1 MTSQQQH
8 DQFKEWLQQH
18 QALLFK
24 VVRAYAKTEADR
36 NDLFQE
42 ISLQVWRSVPNFK
55 GKSAVT
61 TWLYRIALH
70 TAMTWKRNE
79 KKHRVG
85 RQNIEDTLYLI
96 PVEQYEPDER
106 LGWLYAEIALLDKVD
121 RSLALLL
128 LDGYS
133 YQEMAQM
140 LGISQSL
147 VGVKIHRIKQRLLKR
162 AAKKSPYAI

>member
-1 MTSQQQH
+1 MTEEQQQ
-8 DQFKEWLQQH
+8 DQFRKWLQAH

-24 VVRAYAKTEADR
+24 VVRAYAKTEEDR

-42 ISLQVWRSVPNFK
+42 ISLQVWRSIPNFK

-70 TAMTWKRNE
+70 TAMTWRRNE
-79 KKHRVG
+79 KKHRSG
-85 RQNIEDTLYLI
+85 RQNLDDIVYLL
-96 PVEQYEPDER
+96 PVNTYEKDDR
-106 LGWLYAEIALLDKVD
+106 LDWLYQEITLLDKVD

-128 LDGYS
+128 LDGFS

-140 LGISQSL
+140 LGISPSN

-162 AAKKSPYAI
+162 AEKHSPYAI